1 MPKKNIWL
9 KPRDEDNLL
18 YLMEKWKLGM
28 SETVQSALYIQA
40 KAEKGGPDA

>member
-18 YLMEKWKLGM
+18 YLMEKWGLGM

-40 KAEKGGPDA
+40 KAERGASE